1 MYIKPPSTAPYST
14 RQLRLDNP
22 NTSFPANPSDA
33 LLAQWGV
40 YPVEVEPVPD
50 HDPMTHQ
57 VVQLE
62 PVKIG
67 DKWVQGWQVDNLSSA
82 DIHTMYVL
90 ALESHYDSVAQSKR
104 YDNRLTFALRA
115 GYPGPYQAE
124 GLVFAQWMDNCN
136 AMAYQYMLDV
146 EAGKLERP
154 TIEAMIEMLPN
165 IDFSDGLAALEA
177 EADNGEG

>member
-1 MYIKPPSTAPYST
+1 MWI
-14 RQLRLDNP
+14 NP
-22 NTSFPANPSDA
+22 NTMEVSNEPAEGYETVLSTQYPLTARLEKAVPGTPELIDGLWYETWVIEPLTA
-33 LLAQWGV
+33 AEEAQVIEAERVNSGV
-40 YPVEVEPVPD
+40 VE
-50 HDPMTHQ
+50 
-57 VVQLE
+57 
-62 PVKIG
+62 K
-67 DKWVQGWQVDNLSSA
+67 K
-82 DIHTMYVL
+82 YVA
-90 ALESHYDSVAQSKR
+90 ALEAHYDSVAQSKR

-124 GLVFAQWMDNCN
+124 ALVFAQWMDNCN

-165 IDFSDGLAALEA
+165 IEFSDGLASLEA